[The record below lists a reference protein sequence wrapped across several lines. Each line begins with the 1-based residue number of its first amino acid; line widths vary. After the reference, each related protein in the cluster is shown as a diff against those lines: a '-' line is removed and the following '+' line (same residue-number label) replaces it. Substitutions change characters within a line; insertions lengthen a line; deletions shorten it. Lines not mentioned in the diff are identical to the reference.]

1 MSQESNKAEPVSADQ
16 PATNNLVDIK
26 SANKE
31 NQVLE
36 INKQMSALE
45 SSISKLNK
53 QLGATNKQI
62 KSDIERLNSSDAEIT
77 DKVADTYKQLGI
89 FETTFKDL
97 NAQSSKI
104 TSELKTINNSI
115 KTLEKD
121 TRANIDAAMETQ
133 SSINDEF
140 RAVNDDFRNLHETLI
155 EKSESL
161 SKKSTALTRKLNKS
175 IKENSQAVAELEAR
189 IVTELERLAQNSAER
204 DDALDDKISGQKAK
218 MLLMQSVDEALDKR
232 AAALEETS
240 RKLLDD
246 SSELKDATKILDI
259 LTSKL
264 SSDVEALE
272 LFTQQ
277 LAEQNAAQQGQINTL
292 EARSDSL
299 GRTLLALATLEK
311 KHFRILA
318 AGSLV
323 LLLALIGAFFYGE
336 YQRDT
341 EGAVE
346 VQRNAVVNEQ
356 ISDLSNRVA
365 DEQMASQIFF
375 EDITTLGKT
384 IAQLKNELATANTAL
399 EQQVQEVNAD
409 IQTRLQEMTDQV
421 ESIDGRVQ
429 YLAPLYNFSSNN
441 TIHGSQWISGLNPE
455 HFSIRIATVSDKQDL
470 YEIAQRYNNYF
481 TQELGYFLTEDGRYT
496 LIYGGAFEDQA
507 QLAELMRRMPSY
519 MNGERIE
526 AVSNAEVLAQVITR

>member
-1 MSQESNKAEPVSADQ
+1 MSQESNKAEPVTADK

-53 QLGATNKQI
+53 QLSSTNKQI
-62 KSDIERLNSSDAEIT
+62 KSDIERLSSSDAEIT
-77 DKVADTYKQLGI
+77 DKVADTYKQLGQ

-104 TSELKTINNSI
+104 TRELKTINNSI

-140 RAVNDDFRNLHETLI
+140 RAVNDDYRKIHESLI

-175 IKENSQAVAELEAR
+175 IKDNSQAVAELEAK

-336 YQRDT
+336 FQRDT
-341 EGAVE
+341 ESAVE
-346 VQRNAVVNEQ
+346 LQRNAVVNEQ

-365 DEQMASQIFF
+365 DEQMASQIFY

-384 IAQLKNELATANTAL
+384 IAQLKNELANANTAL